1 MPVSTLDK
9 SKPDIADY
17 LRCLVGHGG
26 SDLIL
31 SVGAPVNI
39 KVEGVVK
46 ALNTPV
52 LKPSDV
58 KKMAYSLLT
67 DEQIKNFETDWEL
80 DVALPLKNTGRV
92 RLNLFRERGE
102 VAMVMRFI
110 KNDVPSIAELNLPHI
125 LSDIIME
132 PRGLVLVVGSTGSGK
147 STTLA
152 SMIDHRNTHKTGHI
166 LTIEDPIE
174 YLHKHKR
181 SLVNQREIGTDTK
194 SYAAALKRAMREA
207 PDVILIGEIRDR
219 ETMQQ
224 AITYAETGHL
234 CLSTLHANNANQT
247 LDRIINFFPDSAHQQ
262 LFTDLSLNLRAVVSQ
277 RLVIGTDGKRVPAV
291 EILLNTPYIS
301 ELIHKGEI
309 GHIKDAMEHSS
320 DMGMQT
326 FDDSLYNLYQQGK
339 ISAEAALEHADSR
352 NNVSLKIRLGESAAT
367 ADEQDLKLQDT

>member
-1 MPVSTLDK
+1 
-9 SKPDIADY
+9 
-17 LRCLVGHGG
+17 
-26 SDLIL
+26 
-31 SVGAPVNI
+31 
-39 KVEGVVK
+39 
-46 ALNTPV
+46 
-52 LKPSDV
+52 
-58 KKMAYSLLT
+58 
-67 DEQIKNFETDWEL
+67 
-80 DVALPLKNTGRV
+80 
-92 RLNLFRERGE
+92 
-102 VAMVMRFI
+102 
-110 KNDVPSIAELNLPHI
+110 
-125 LSDIIME
+125 
-132 PRGLVLVVGSTGSGK
+132 
-147 STTLA
+147 
-152 SMIDHRNTHKTGHI
+152 
-166 LTIEDPIE
+166 
-174 YLHKHKR
+174 
-181 SLVNQREIGTDTK
+181 
-194 SYAAALKRAMREA
+194 
-207 PDVILIGEIRDR
+207 
-219 ETMQQ
+219 
-224 AITYAETGHL
+224 L